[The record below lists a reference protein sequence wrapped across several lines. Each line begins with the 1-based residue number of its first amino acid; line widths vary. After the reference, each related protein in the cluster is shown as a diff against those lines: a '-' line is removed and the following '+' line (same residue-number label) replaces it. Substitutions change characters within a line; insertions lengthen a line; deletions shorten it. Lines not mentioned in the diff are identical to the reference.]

1 MIRDPTT
8 AVKELDILVHFVYV
22 FVHRAGIFCLGF
34 PRAFFPTRVF
44 YLWFF
49 PWRLLGSFLLNFV
62 LVLIF
67 PPAQLFTV

>member
-1 MIRDPTT
+1 M

-22 FVHRAGIFCLGF
+22 FVHRAGIFCLSF
-34 PRAFFPTRVF
+34 PRVLFLTGVF

-62 LVLIF
+62 LVFML